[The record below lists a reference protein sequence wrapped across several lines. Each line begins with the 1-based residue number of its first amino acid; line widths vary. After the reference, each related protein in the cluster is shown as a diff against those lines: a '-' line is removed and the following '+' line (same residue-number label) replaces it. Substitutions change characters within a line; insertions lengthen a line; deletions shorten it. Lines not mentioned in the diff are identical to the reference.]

1 MSDKDPVIVNG
12 IGSPRA
18 WLFTNDGE
26 PLRDFDEQAIAK
38 FLTKFSY
45 TYNEE
50 EDDECSMT
58 FMFPTLRSFDLP
70 YFQQDV
76 ILNVEWGY
84 IANGGKFIKSPRRQ
98 IAIRDLETS
107 YKKDGIELVLKC
119 TDLVSYIKGMKT
131 QVVKQYRTEQTSPG
145 TPASMVAGNKLSYD
159 LQEEFL
165 NNYLGLNNT
174 SVVKKEGDLVTMFTP
189 QGGVRKTHTKNKGGY
204 AFNQASMKENL
215 QYIHSKNVINN
226 GNASIV
232 KAISRVLAHNNT
244 MDRINNQQGGIGKL
258 SSSDGPLIADSTD
271 NRLEVKTRDFNQPIF
286 KQYTYYGGSG
296 ELLDFK
302 SNTETRKNREHK
314 NVSSNIDP
322 YSKKIVKHEVDTTD
336 TRNPQVTPKQKTPTT
351 VKEALA
357 QSLKGK
363 NGSTS
368 GKYPE
373 QVLQQVFQDQKN
385 TYLYGVNAVDPNVK
399 APSTYTVT
407 TVKRSNETPYMGY
420 KIPDRVVKNRVSAAE
435 IIASPEFKDY
445 ANRQRNPRI
454 ADAYR
459 AATGPTYRKVL
470 TGYSIESIQRK
481 YTGSAEVIGD
491 PSLIKGKIYYFNNLG
506 RLDKGKWYATS
517 VTHEIDTN
525 SGYICKMEL
534 MKNPATIGISAK
546 TYSANPKYDR
556 KKDEISLQD
565 IQHDISENVIYA
577 PEDEEDNLTINNM
590 DNIEGESKFREEGVI
605 EGMDKRL
612 NFLKAE
618 DDILRD
624 LEKQPFENVQEE
636 FISNAKSEPNSDNY

>member
-1 MSDKDPVIVNG
+1 MSDKDPVLVND

-84 IANGGKFIKSPRRQ
+84 IATGGKIIKSPRRK

-131 QVVKQYRTEQTSPG
+131 QVIKQYRTEQTSPG
-145 TPASMVAGNKLSYD
+145 TPASVRVGNKISYD
-159 LQEEFL
+159 LQEEFI
-165 NNYLGLNNT
+165 NGYLGLNGT
-174 SVVKKEGDLVTMFTP
+174 SVVKKNGDMVTMFKP
-189 QGGVRKTHTKNKGGY
+189 NGGVKQSKTKTGY
-204 AFNQASMKENL
+204 AFNQASMKDNL
-215 QYIHSKNVINN
+215 QYIQSKDIINN
-226 GNASIV
+226 GNASV
-232 KAISRVLAHNNT
+232 DRAIKKVLNHQNT
-244 MDRINNQQGGIGKL
+244 LDRLNSEGSIGKL
-258 SSSDGPLIADSTD
+258 NNSDGPQIADSTD
-271 NRLEVKTRDFNQPIF
+271 NRIEIKTRDFNQPIF
-286 KQYTYYGGSG
+286 KQFTYYGGSG

-314 NVSSNIDP
+314 NVSSNVDP
-322 YSKKIVKHEVDTTD
+322 YSKKIVKHEVDTVD
-336 TRNPQVTPKQKTPTT
+336 TRNPQIPTGKSDNAKTIR
-351 VKEALA
+351 EGLA
-357 QSLKGK
+357 QGMKGK
-363 NGSTS
+363 GSSTS

-373 QVLQQVFQDQKN
+373 QVLQQVFDDQKK
-385 TYLYGVNAVDPNVK
+385 TFLYNVNSPGSRQE
-399 APSTYTVT
+399 APKNYEIVTSTV
-407 TVKRSNETPYMGY
+407 RNEYYMGY
-420 KIPDRVVKNRVSAAE
+420 KAPDHIVKNKVTAAE
-435 IIASPEFKDY
+435 IIASPEFK
-445 ANRQRNPRI
+445 AFAKSHRNKLVE
-454 ADAYR
+454 DAYR
-459 AATGPTYRKVL
+459 GATGPTFRKVL
-470 TGYSIESIQRK
+470 TGYSIENIQRK

-517 VTHEIDTN
+517 ITHELDMN

-534 MKNPATIGISAK
+534 MKNPSTIGISAK
-546 TYSANPKYDR
+546 TYSSNPKYDR
-556 KKDEISLQD
+556 KKDELNLTEEETE
-565 IQHDISENVIYA
+565 ISENIIYA
-577 PEDEEDNLTINNM
+577 PEDEEDNLNLNNM
-590 DNIEGESKFREEGVI
+590 DNIEGENKYREEGIV

-612 NFLKAE
+612 KFLKAE
-618 DDILRD
+618 DDILDD
-624 LEKQPFENVQEE
+624 LDKNDTNNIIVSKNKP
-636 FISNAKSEPNSDNY
+636 IPNANKY